1 MSIYLHTLP
10 KRRLGVR
17 ALAPWMEIRSPIASD
32 AMNKAKTLDAA
43 IRPIAPGFRM
53 LGQALTVRA
62 VAGGIAP
69 LLHALSL
76 ARPGDV
82 LVVDAGGHADNA
94 VLGGNMTNEAMRRNM
109 AGLVIDG
116 AIRDLAEIR
125 DYGIPTFTR
134 AVTPAGP
141 NFADTGDVGGPVSCG
156 GVLVNAGDLVLGDD
170 DGVVVVPRAKMAA
183 VLDACQ
189 ATLAAEAEWDRRI
202 TAGEA
207 FTQILDLPPM
217 KPAP

>member
-1 MSIYLHTLP
+1 MPIYLHSFP
-10 KRRLGVR
+10 KRRLSAK

-43 IRPIAPGFRM
+43 IRPIAPGYSM

-76 ARPGDV
+76 AKPGDV
-82 LVVDAGGHADNA
+82 LVVDAGGFADNA
-94 VLGGNMTNEAMRRNM
+94 VLGGNMTNEAMRRGM

-125 DYGIPTFTR
+125 DHGIPTFTR

-141 NFADTGDVGGPVSCG
+141 NFAETGDVGGPVSCG

-170 DGVVVVPRAKMAA
+170 DGVVVVPRARMAT
-183 VLDACQ
+183 VLAACQ
-189 ATLAAEAEWDRRI
+189 ATLAAEAEWERRI
-202 TAGEA
+202 AAGEA
-207 FTQILDLPPM
+207 FTRILDLPPM
-217 KPAP
+217 EPAP